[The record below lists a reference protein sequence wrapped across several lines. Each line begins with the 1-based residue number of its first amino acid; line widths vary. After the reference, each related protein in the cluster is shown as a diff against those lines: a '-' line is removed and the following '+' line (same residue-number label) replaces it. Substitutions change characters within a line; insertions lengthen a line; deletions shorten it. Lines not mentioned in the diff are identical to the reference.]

1 MDSASSSFP
10 HPGQGQSAGAHSGLA
25 HPVNGQGSTASSAPS
40 GKDTVQD
47 AVPVLRVVC
56 GWCPAV
62 IREGVEPVSHGI
74 CPTCSDRETARLR
87 EARAHLLPLYVTR
100 QEPAGTYRIE
110 DRDGRMLARNL
121 PGSGIAAAM
130 AVRLEDLKKSGE
142 GWCPKHVPAPLRE
155 GRCVSCAL
163 HLESSQWAVNR

>member
-1 MDSASSSFP
+1 MRHDVTGNSTDHNTDQPPTVAVHGGPPVQPSS
-10 HPGQGQSAGAHSGLA
+10 
-25 HPVNGQGSTASSAPS
+25 V
-40 GKDTVQD
+40 TVATQD
-47 AVPVLRVVC
+47 AVPVQRAVC
-56 GWCPAV
+56 GWCGHV
-62 IREGVEPVSHGI
+62 LREGSLPETTGI
-74 CPTCSDRETARLR
+74 CPQCSDREIARLR